1 MKLYTTIE
9 TCPIYNFRKFEQTGD
24 HKFLAVDDTLELTE
38 DLKTEIEINYQKML
52 FDLPEGSL
60 NLEILIKEMDIQFA
74 LLDFEINNDYNAK
87 NRANKLAKQIEIMR
101 NRKTKHISLDE
112 EVVNIELCLG
122 IQINVNTCSVS
133 KYMAYYRK
141 AIKMSEK
148 RK

>member
-1 MKLYTTIE
+1 MKLYESIE

-24 HKFLAVDDTLELTE
+24 HKFLAVDETLELTE
-38 DLKTEIEINYQKML
+38 DLKTEIGINYQKML

>member
-1 MKLYTTIE
+1 MKLYESIE

-38 DLKTEIEINYQKML
+38 DLKTEIGINYQKML

>member
-1 MKLYTTIE
+1 MKLYTNLE

-141 AIKMSEK
+141 AIKISEK